1 MTQISKKLFSP
12 SLLISIAACLWV
24 VALVAS
30 LALGGD
36 DILMRMGAVG
46 AAALSAGFVLYAAR
60 PVSWPSGIIMPAL
73 ALSAVWVAASVL
85 WSDARAITIM
95 MMPTFLVFPLLTI
108 AVAAL
113 RGDNL
118 IRFIRVAGAG
128 GFAVIA
134 ALCVWALVQYYA
146 LPDMLVAG
154 QVREP
159 FANPNA
165 YASFL
170 NCAIFA
176 ALAVAFVAAGR
187 VRIMAWGLIALI
199 LIAQATISSRG
210 GLFVLIGGMVVLT
223 ALEPRMMRAHIKP
236 LLACIVAGVL
246 GLLATLIFAQ
256 DGQATMFSR
265 MANIADH
272 PDNFILGRTAIWDA
286 AVGIVA
292 RYPILGTGYGTFFL
306 HYPYVRTP
314 VDEWSGGFMAHNDY
328 LQILIETGPVG
339 VIVMAIILAAAVM
352 MMARA
357 RKIGGGDMRRVVASV
372 LFCGI
377 GALVAHAIFDFPFYT
392 LPIMLVLPLMM
403 AVWVVCVSPS
413 NVQRRSVLFG
423 HRYADLALVVALVA
437 GMGVWAQ
444 TMLGERALVTAE
456 RLFQQDDVNGFAAK
470 VNEGHS
476 IGMGMNDR
484 SYAMAARI
492 PMGII
497 VGKGSRINDAE
508 KQALVAQADNLL
520 TAAQRHNPFRPGHYM
535 QQAELAVMA
544 GAYWPSW
551 MPDAEGLL
559 RHALI
564 IDPRYLPARTRL
576 AAYLAQNKRGDEAYE
591 VLKAGLDRVYLD
603 RVGEAIEYYDDVLAM
618 ADKRGDGDDPLI
630 QRGRAEQKRAQ
641 AIRARAILKAQAW
654 QEGEKAAE

>member
-1 MTQISKKLFSP
+1 MTQISKKSFSS

-46 AAALSAGFVLYAAR
+46 AAALSAGLVLCAAR
-60 PVSWPSGIIMPAL
+60 PVSWPSGVILPAL

-95 MMPTFLVFPLLTI
+95 MVPTFLVFPLLTI

-113 RGDNL
+113 RCDDL
-118 IRFIRVAGAG
+118 LRFIRVAGAG

-187 VRIMAWGLIALI
+187 VRMMAWGLIALI

-210 GLFVLIGGMVVLT
+210 GLFVLMGGIVVLT
-223 ALEPRMMRAHIKP
+223 LLEPRMIRAQIKP
-236 LLACIVAGVL
+236 LLACIGAGVAGL
-246 GLLATLIFAQ
+246 IATLIFAQ

-339 VIVMAIILAAAVM
+339 VVVMAVILAAAVM
-352 MMARA
+352 AMVRM
-357 RKIGGGDMRRVVASV
+357 RKTQSGDGQRVVASV
-372 LFCGI
+372 LFCGV
-377 GALVAHAIFDFPFYT
+377 GAVVAHAIFDFPFYT

-403 AVWVVCVSPS
+403 AVWMVCASGSDAP
-413 NVQRRSVLFG
+413 RRSALFG

-520 TAAQRHNPFRPGHYM
+520 TAAQRHNPFRPGYYM
-535 QQAELAVMA
+535 QQAELATMA
-544 GAYWPSW
+544 GTHWPSW
-551 MPDAEGLL
+551 MPDAEALL
-559 RHALI
+559 RHALT
-564 IDPRYLPARTRL
+564 IDPRYLPARKRL
-576 AAYLAQNKRGDEAYE
+576 AVFLAQNKRGDEAYE
-591 VLKAGLDRVYLD
+591 VLKQGLDRVYLD

-618 ADKRGDGDDPLI
+618 ADKRGEGDDPLI
-630 QRGRAEQKRAQ
+630 QRARAEQVRAQ
-641 AIRARAILKAQAW
+641 AVQSRAIRKSMAR
-654 QEGEKAAE
+654 KAAE